1 MAILRKRHAQ
11 YTVIPKGIF
20 RDSRLNLRDVG
31 LLCFMLHLPD
41 DWDFSIAGLCT
52 VRSGDGRD
60 AIRKSVR
67 RLEECGYL
75 ERTRD
80 RTDDGKLHEAIWYLY
95 DTPKSENPTLVK
107 PTLDK
112 PTLENSTQI
121 NTKLP
126 ITKELNTKNKLY
138 RSIVD
143 HLNAACGTAYRSDSR
158 KTQSL
163 IDTRLREGFT
173 QEDFF
178 RVIDIKASAWKDD
191 AKMSKYLRPET
202 LFGPKFEGYLNEKE
216 VRKDGADADTAAYWD
231 GAFAGTVI

>member
-67 RLEECGYL
+67 KLEECGYL

-112 PTLENSTQI
+112 PTLENPTQI

-143 HLNAACGTAYRSDSR
+143 HLNAACGTAYRSASR
-158 KTQSL
+158 KTQNL
-163 IDTRLREGFT
+163 IDARLREGFT

-178 RVIDIKASAWKDD
+178 RVIDIKAAAWKDD
-191 AKMSKYLRPET
+191 TKMSKYLRPET

>member
-20 RDSRLNLRDVG
+20 CDSRLNLRDVG

-41 DWDFSIAGLCT
+41 DWNFSVAGLCAM
-52 VRSGDGRD
+52 RGGDGRD

-67 RLEECGYL
+67 KLEECGYL

-80 RTDDGKLHEAIWYLY
+80 RTDDGTLHEAIWYLY
-95 DTPKSENPTLVK
+95 DTPKSENPTLDK

-112 PTLENSTQI
+112 PTSVNPTQS
-121 NTKLP
+121 NTKEP
-126 ITKELNTKNKLY
+126 ITKESNTKSELY

-143 HLNAACGTAYRSDSR
+143 HLNKACGTAYRSASR
-158 KTQSL
+158 KTQRL
-163 IDTRLREGFT
+163 IDARLREGFT
-173 QEDFF
+173 PEDFF
-178 RVIDIKASAWKDD
+178 KVIDIKCAAWKDD

-216 VRKDGADADTAAYWD
+216 VRKNGTAVYSFD
-231 GAFAGTVI
+231 EYTI

>member
-20 RDSRLNLRDVG
+20 CDSRLNLRDVG

-41 DWDFSIAGLCT
+41 DWNFSVAGLCA
-52 VRSGDGRD
+52 VRGGDGRD

-67 RLEECGYL
+67 KLEECGYL

-80 RTDDGKLHEAIWYLY
+80 RTDDGTLHEAIWYLY
-95 DTPKSENPTLVK
+95 DTPKSENPTLDK

-112 PTLENSTQI
+112 PTSVNPTQS
-121 NTKLP
+121 NTKEP
-126 ITKELNTKNKLY
+126 ITKESNTKSELY

-143 HLNAACGTAYRSDSR
+143 HLNKACGTAYRSASR
-158 KTQSL
+158 KTQRL
-163 IDTRLREGFT
+163 IDARLREGFT
-173 QEDFF
+173 PEDFF
-178 RVIDIKASAWKDD
+178 KVIDIKCAAWKDD

-216 VRKDGADADTAAYWD
+216 ARTNGTAVYADRFDEFT
-231 GAFAGTVI
+231 I